1 MTLKYPYKQG
11 GMFEGATHHI
21 FENAKHLRKNI
32 TETEN
37 ILWNHLR
44 KGING
49 FKFRRQHPI
58 GIYIADFF
66 CHKAKLVIE
75 LDGSVHN
82 KEDVKVNDDMR
93 QKVFQ
98 NWGYAVIRFKNEQV
112 FKKID
117 DVLNNISEIVN
128 NIIKNKS
135 PNIGV

>member
-1 MTLKYPYKQG
+1 MALKNPYTQG
-11 GMFEGATHHI
+11 GMFEGATHLI
-21 FENAKHLRKNI
+21 FENAKHLRKNM
-32 TETEN
+32 TKAEN
-37 ILWNHLR
+37 ILWNYLR

-82 KEDVKVNDDMR
+82 QEDVKSNDEMR
-93 QKVFQ
+93 QKNLQ
-98 NWGYAVIRFKNEQV
+98 NWGYEVLRFKNEQV
-112 FKKID
+112 FKQID
-117 DVLNNISEIVN
+117 DVLNIISEIVN
-128 NIIKNKS
+128 NIIKKKS

>member
-1 MTLKYPYKQG
+1 MALKNPYTQG
-11 GMFEGATHHI
+11 GMFEGATHLI
-21 FENAKHLRKNI
+21 FENAKHLRKNM
-32 TETEN
+32 TKAEN

-44 KGING
+44 KGINS

-82 KEDVKVNDDMR
+82 QEDVKSNDEMR
-93 QKVFQ
+93 QKDLQ
-98 NWGYAVIRFKNEQV
+98 NWGYEVLRFKNEQV
-112 FKKID
+112 FKQID
-117 DVLNNISEIVN
+117 DVLNIISEIVN
-128 NIIKNKS
+128 NIIKKKS

>member
-1 MTLKYPYKQG
+1 MTLKNPYKQG
-11 GMFEGATHHI
+11 GMFEGATHFI
-21 FENAKHLRKNI
+21 FENAKNLRKNM
-32 TETEN
+32 TDAEN

-66 CHKAKLVIE
+66 CYKAKLVIE

-82 KEDVKVNDDMR
+82 KEEVKINDEVR
-93 QKVFQ
+93 QKDLQ
-98 NWGYAVIRFKNEQV
+98 KWGYAVIRFKNEQV
-112 FKKID
+112 FIEID
-117 DVLNNISEIVN
+117 DVLQSISEIVN

>member
-1 MTLKYPYKQG
+1 MTLKNPYKQG
-11 GMFEGATHHI
+11 GMFEGATNLI
-21 FENAKHLRKNI
+21 FENAKHLRKNL
-32 TETEN
+32 TEAEN

-82 KEDVKVNDDMR
+82 NEDVKVNDEMR
-93 QKVFQ
+93 QKDLQ

-112 FKKID
+112 FKQID
-117 DVLNNISEIVN
+117 DVLYNISEIVN